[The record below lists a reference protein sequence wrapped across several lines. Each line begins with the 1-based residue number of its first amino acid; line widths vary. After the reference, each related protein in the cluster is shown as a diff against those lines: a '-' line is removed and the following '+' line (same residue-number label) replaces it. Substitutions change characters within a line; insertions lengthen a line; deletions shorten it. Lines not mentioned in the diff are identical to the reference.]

1 MEAGTWRR
9 HKGPGKANRKGLTLI
24 QITDLF
30 PTDAAAEAWFVER
43 RWLQG
48 AYCPYCGSFNPSS
61 AASSTRP

>member
-1 MEAGTWRR
+1 MAK

-43 RWLQG
+43 RWAQG
-48 AYCPYCGSFNPSS
+48 AYCPIADRSTSS